1 MALAGG
7 RALQA
12 KGRQL
17 VPAGERL
24 VVHTPGG
31 GGLGNP
37 GERDPARLER
47 DVRDGLV
54 SAGQALQTYRQ
65 PSAQP

>member
-1 MALAGG
+1 
-7 RALQA
+7 A

-31 GGLGNP
+31 GGLGDP
-37 GERDPARLER
+37 ATRDPARLER

-54 SAGQALQTYRQ
+54 SAGQALHAYQQAAAR
-65 PSAQP
+65 P